1 MATILGRRGKG
12 SRPKKDPEGRMTLG
26 EHLRELRSRLVKAG
40 LAVVLFGIVGFVF
53 RNQIMDFLLESMYEA
68 AERTGAENTRATFT
82 KPTDPLFVPLRIA
95 TITGLVLAAPVWIY
109 QLWAFITP
117 ALYRNE
123 RRWALAVIGAAVPMF
138 GAGVAIALWMM
149 PMAWEFLLGFTP
161 TDLVDNLI
169 PFEEYLSF
177 VIRIVLVFGLG
188 FLLPIFVVLLN
199 GVGVLRH
206 ETLSSV
212 RRWVIVGIFA
222 FGAVATPTGDPF
234 TLIMLAT
241 PMWLLFEAA
250 VVVCR
255 IMDRRRDRLIG
266 TTLPD
271 DEPTPLE
278 QLEKL
283 GRIDDDVT

>member
-26 EHLRELRSRLVKAG
+26 EHLRELRSRLVKAA

-53 RNQIMDFLLESMYEA
+53 RNEIIEFLLNSMYEA
-68 AERTGAENTRATFT
+68 AERTGAEATRATYT
-82 KPTDPLFVPLRIA
+82 RPTDPLFIPLRIA
-95 TITGLVLAAPVWIY
+95 MITGLVLAAPVWIY

-123 RRWALAVIGAAVPMF
+123 RRWAAAVVGAAAPMF
-138 GAGVAIALWMM
+138 GAGVAIALWIM
-149 PMAWEFLLGFTP
+149 PKAWEFLLSFTP

-177 VIRIVLVFGLG
+177 VIRIVLVFGIG

-199 GVGVLRH
+199 AVGVLRH
-206 ETLSSV
+206 ETLSSA
-212 RRWVIVGIFA
+212 RRWVIVGIFT

-234 TLIMLAT
+234 TLMMLST
-241 PMWLLFEAA
+241 PMWLLFEVA

-271 DEPTPLE
+271 DEPTPIERLD
-278 QLEKL
+278 KL
-283 GRIDDDVT
+283 GRIDDDIT

>member
-26 EHLRELRSRLVKAG
+26 EHLRELRSRLVKAA
-40 LAVVLFGIVGFVF
+40 LAVVVFSIVGFVF
-53 RNQIMDFLLESMYEA
+53 RNQIIEFLVDSMYDA
-68 AERTGAENTRATFT
+68 AARTGADARVTFT

-95 TITGLVLAAPVWIY
+95 TLTGIVLAAPVWIY
-109 QLWAFITP
+109 QIWAFITP

-138 GAGVAIALWMM
+138 GAGVAIAIWIM
-149 PMAWEFLLGFTP
+149 PRAWDFLLGFTP

-169 PFEEYLSF
+169 QFDEYLSF
-177 VIRIVLVFGLG
+177 VIRIVLVFGIG

-199 GVGVLRH
+199 AVGVLRH
-206 ETLSSV
+206 ETLSSA
-212 RRWVIVGIFA
+212 RRWVIVGIFS

-234 TLIMLAT
+234 TLMMLAT

-255 IMDRRRDRLIG
+255 IMDRRRDHAIG
-266 TTLPD
+266 ADLAD
-271 DEPTPLE
+271 DEPTPIE
-278 QLEKL
+278 QLDKL